1 MIKGARK
8 MERNRKWG
16 ESRVFT
22 AFDATSLPSSLL
34 IASQRHRIKQ
44 RVICRNWYCS
54 VFPAFPLPF
63 SISLPQT
70 TYRTLTPL
78 FLPHSAFFI
87 PYFAFLE
94 SNCVCM
100 RVRPTFAATGKVYNR
115 SRLTERSNNVSAES
129 CRIVRVRINDEK
141 GTRLRYQRS

>member
-1 MIKGARK
+1 MTQKGRIKDGIKKKRIKGARK

-22 AFDATSLPSSLL
+22 VFDATFLPSSLL

-54 VFPAFPLPF
+54 VFPAFPVPF
-63 SISLPQT
+63 SISLPWT
-70 TYRTLTPL
+70 PYRTLTPL
-78 FLPHSAFFI
+78 FFPLGYPILLFFI

-94 SNCVCM
+94 PRIERIECVYVCVPLL
-100 RVRPTFAATGKVYNR
+100 RRPVKFI
-115 SRLTERSNNVSAES
+115 
-129 CRIVRVRINDEK
+129 IVLD
-141 GTRLRYQRS
+141 

>member
-1 MIKGARK
+1 

-22 AFDATSLPSSLL
+22 VFDATFLPSSLL

-54 VFPAFPLPF
+54 LFPAFPVPF

-70 TYRTLTPL
+70 PYRTLTPL
-78 FLPHSAFFI
+78 FSPLSYPILLFSYPILPSWN
-87 PYFAFLE
+87 LE
-94 SNCVCM
+94 SSEANCVC
-100 RVRPTFAATGKVYNR
+100 VCLCVCVCACVCPTFAATGKVYNR
-115 SRLTERSNNVSAES
+115 PRLTERSNIVSAES
-129 CRIVRVRINDEK
+129 CRIV
-141 GTRLRYQRS
+141 

>member
-1 MIKGARK
+1 MEKKKKRMIKGARK

-34 IASQRHRIKQ
+34 IASQHHRIKQ

-63 SISLPQT
+63 SISLP
-70 TYRTLTPL
+70 
-78 FLPHSAFFI
+78 
-87 PYFAFLE
+87 
-94 SNCVCM
+94 
-100 RVRPTFAATGKVYNR
+100 
-115 SRLTERSNNVSAES
+115 
-129 CRIVRVRINDEK
+129 
-141 GTRLRYQRS
+141 